1 MGLKVSFIIQTK
13 SLLLIEFIKIKSIL
27 SDLEYKNSIIEQIG
41 NTPLIKLNRINKG
54 FKPQI
59 FAKLESANPGGSVK
73 DRIGFNMIAD
83 AEKRGELKSGGTII
97 EATSGNT
104 GIGLA
109 ITAAVKGYKCVFVVT
124 SKVSDEKINYLKALG
139 AEVIVVS
146 NLADPHEPEYY
157 VNVAKRLH
165 EEIPDSFFAYQYS
178 NPSNPEIHYKTT
190 GPEIWRQTDG
200 KITHFV
206 SSIGTGGTIS
216 GTGKFLKEKNP
227 NIQVVG
233 ADPLGSI
240 FKRYKETGEIIK
252 GTPYLVEGIGQDC
265 LPENVH
271 FQYIDEIV
279 NISDKDSFAAA
290 RRLTKEEG
298 IFCGGSTGTIVHVTL
313 EVAKKCTKD
322 DVIVF
327 IVCDTGERYLS
338 KLHNEDW
345 LRSNKMLDTE
355 IKTLRDISDRKKSL
369 GIEEIVSIKEDDKV
383 KDVLELI
390 TKTGYT
396 QIPVLKGK
404 QSVGSI
410 REDRLL
416 AKLVENPLLYNSLIK
431 DVMEESF
438 PVLDA
443 KADIQHVK
451 ETFKDN
457 FAILVS
463 DFGLVTDII
472 TRYDLLNLSE

>member
-1 MGLKVSFIIQTK
+1 M
-13 SLLLIEFIKIKSIL
+13 
-27 SDLEYKNSIIEQIG
+27 EYKNSIIEQIG
-41 NTPLIKLNRINKG
+41 NTPLIKLNKINKG
-54 FKPQI
+54 LKPQI

-73 DRIGFNMIAD
+73 DRIGFSMIAD
-83 AEKRGELKSGGTII
+83 AELKGTLKPGGTII

-109 ITAAVKGYKCVFVVT
+109 ITAAVKGYRCIFVVT
-124 SKVSDEKINYLKALG
+124 SKVSEEKINYLKALG
-139 AEVIVVS
+139 SEVIVVS
-146 NLADPHEPEYY
+146 NLVDPDDPEYY
-157 VNVAKRLH
+157 VNVARRLST
-165 EEIPDSFFAYQYS
+165 EIPNSFFAYQYS
-178 NPSNPEIHYKTT
+178 NPSNPEIHYRTT

-200 KITHFV
+200 RITHFI

-216 GTGKFLKEKNP
+216 GTGRFLKEKNP
-227 NIQVVG
+227 DIQIIG

-240 FKRYKETGEIIK
+240 FKHYKETGEIIK

-265 LPENVH
+265 LPENVN
-271 FQYIDEIV
+271 FQYIDKII

-298 IFCGGSTGTIVHVTL
+298 IFCGGSTGTIVHVAL
-313 EVAKKCTKD
+313 ETAKHCSKD

-338 KLHNEDW
+338 KVHNEDW
-345 LRSNKMLDTE
+345 LKLNRMLDTE
-355 IKTLRDISDRKKSL
+355 IRTVRDISNRKKAA
-369 GIEEIVSIKEDDKV
+369 GIEEIVSIKEDKKV

-396 QIPVLKGK
+396 HIPVLSGK
-404 QSVGSI
+404 QSIGAI
-410 REDRLL
+410 TEGRLL
-416 AKLVENPLLYNSLIK
+416 SKLVENPQLYNSLIK

-443 KADIQHVK
+443 KTEISEVK
-451 ETFKDN
+451 KILKEN
-457 FAILVS
+457 AAVLVS
-463 DFGLVTDII
+463 DFGLITDII
-472 TRYDLLNLSE
+472 TRYDLINLSA

>member
-1 MGLKVSFIIQTK
+1 ML
-13 SLLLIEFIKIKSIL
+13 
-27 SDLEYKNSIIEQIG
+27 EQIG

-54 FKPQI
+54 LKPQI

-73 DRIGFNMIAD
+73 DRIGFSMIED
-83 AEKRGELKSGGTII
+83 AERKGVLKSSGTII

-109 ITAAVKGYKCVFVVT
+109 ISAAVKGYRCIFVVT
-124 SKVSDEKINYLKALG
+124 SKVSAEKINYLKAFG

-146 NLADPHEPEYY
+146 NLVDPDDPEYY
-157 VNVAKRLH
+157 VNVARRLST
-165 EEIPDSFFAYQYS
+165 EIPNSFFAYQYS

-216 GTGKFLKEKNP
+216 GTGRFLKEKNP
-227 NIQVVG
+227 NIQVIG

-240 FKRYKETGEIIK
+240 FKHYKETGEVIK

-271 FQYIDEIV
+271 FQYIDKIINV
-279 NISDKDSFAAA
+279 SDKESFAAA

-298 IFCGGSTGTIVHVTL
+298 IFCGGSTGTIVN
-313 EVAKKCTKD
+313 VALDISKKLSKD
-322 DVIVF
+322 DVVVF

-338 KLHNEDW
+338 KVHNEDW
-345 LRSNKMLDTE
+345 LKLNRMLDTE
-355 IKTLRDISDRKKSL
+355 IKTLRDISDRKKSF
-369 GIEEIVSIKEDDKV
+369 GIEEIISVKEDDKV

-390 TKTGYT
+390 TKTGYS

-404 QSVGSI
+404 QSIGAI
-410 REDRLL
+410 RESRLL
-416 AKLVENPLLYNSLIK
+416 SKLVDNPQLYNNLIK
-431 DVMEESF
+431 DVMEESL
-438 PVLDA
+438 PILDA
-443 KADIQHVK
+443 ITEIEEVK
-451 ETFKDN
+451 KCIKN
-457 FAILVS
+457 NSAILVS
-463 DFGLVTDII
+463 DFGLITDII
-472 TRYDLLNLSE
+472 TRYDLINLDSK

>member
-1 MGLKVSFIIQTK
+1 M
-13 SLLLIEFIKIKSIL
+13 
-27 SDLEYKNSIIEQIG
+27 EYKNSIIEQIG
-41 NTPLIKLNRINKG
+41 NTPLIKLNKINKG
-54 FKPQI
+54 LKPQI

-73 DRIGFNMIAD
+73 DRIGYNMVAD
-83 AEKRGELKSGGTII
+83 AELKGTLQPGGTII

-109 ITAAVKGYKCVFVVT
+109 ITAAVKDYKCIFVVT

-139 AEVIVVS
+139 SEVIVVS
-146 NLADPHEPEYY
+146 NLAEPEDPEYY

-165 EEIPDSFFAYQYS
+165 KEIPNSFFAYQYS

-216 GTGKFLKEKNP
+216 GTGRFLKEKNP
-227 NIQVVG
+227 NIQVIG

-240 FKRYKETGEIIK
+240 FKHYKETGEIIK

-271 FQYIDEIV
+271 FQYIDEII

-298 IFCGGSTGTIVHVTL
+298 IFCGGSTGTNVHVAL
-313 EVAKKCTKD
+313 NLAKKCNKD

-338 KLHNEDW
+338 KVHNEEW
-345 LRSNKMLDTE
+345 LRLNRMLDIE
-355 IKTLRDISDRKKSL
+355 MRTLRDISDRKKAT
-369 GIEEIVSIKEDDKV
+369 GIEEIVSVKEDDKV

-390 TKTGYT
+390 AKTGYT

-404 QSVGSI
+404 QSVGAI
-410 REDRLL
+410 RENRLL
-416 AKLVENPLLYNSLIK
+416 SNLVDNPLLYNSLIK
-431 DVMEESF
+431 EMMEESF

-443 KADIQHVK
+443 KTEISEVK
-451 ETFKDN
+451 SFLKEN
-457 FAILVS
+457 QAVLVS

-472 TRYDLLNLSE
+472 TRYDLINLDSK

>member
-1 MGLKVSFIIQTK
+1 ML
-13 SLLLIEFIKIKSIL
+13 
-27 SDLEYKNSIIEQIG
+27 EQIG

-54 FKPQI
+54 LKPQI

-73 DRIGFNMIAD
+73 DRIGFSMIED
-83 AEKRGELKSGGTII
+83 AERKGVLKSSGTII

-109 ITAAVKGYKCVFVVT
+109 ISAAVKGYRCIFVVT
-124 SKVSDEKINYLKALG
+124 SKVSAEKINYLKAFG

-146 NLADPHEPEYY
+146 NLVDPDDPEYY
-157 VNVAKRLH
+157 VNVARRLST
-165 EEIPDSFFAYQYS
+165 EIPNSFFAYQYS

-216 GTGKFLKEKNP
+216 GTGRFLKEKNP
-227 NIQVVG
+227 NIQVIG

-240 FKRYKETGEIIK
+240 FKHYKETGEVIK

-271 FQYIDEIV
+271 FQYIDKIINV
-279 NISDKDSFAAA
+279 SDKESFAAA

-298 IFCGGSTGTIVHVTL
+298 IFCGGSTGTIVN
-313 EVAKKCTKD
+313 VALDISKKLSKD
-322 DVIVF
+322 DVVVF

-338 KLHNEDW
+338 KVHNEDW
-345 LRSNKMLDTE
+345 LKLNRMLDTE
-355 IKTLRDISDRKKSL
+355 IKTLRDISDRKKSF
-369 GIEEIVSIKEDDKV
+369 GIEEIISVKEDDKV

-390 TKTGYT
+390 TKTGYS

-404 QSVGSI
+404 QSIGAI
-410 REDRLL
+410 RESRLL
-416 AKLVENPLLYNSLIK
+416 SKLVDNPQLYNNLIK
-431 DVMEESF
+431 DVMEESL
-438 PVLDA
+438 PILEA
-443 KADIQHVK
+443 KIEISEVK
-451 ETFKDN
+451 KLFKEHP
-457 FAILVS
+457 AVLVS
-463 DFGLVTDII
+463 DFGLITDII
-472 TRYDLLNLSE
+472 TRYDLINLDSK

>member
-1 MGLKVSFIIQTK
+1 M
-13 SLLLIEFIKIKSIL
+13 
-27 SDLEYKNSIIEQIG
+27 EYKNSILEQVG
-41 NTPLIKLNRINKG
+41 NTPLIKLNRLGKEL
-54 FKPQI
+54 KPQI

-73 DRIGFNMIAD
+73 DRIGYNMIVD
-83 AEKRGELKSGGTII
+83 AEKKGILKPGGTII

-109 ITAAVKGYKCVFVVT
+109 IAAAVKDYNCIFVVT
-124 SKVSDEKINYLKALG
+124 DKVSDEKINYLKALG

-146 NLADPHEPEYY
+146 NLADPDDPEYY
-157 VNVAKRLH
+157 VNVAKRLYS
-165 EEIPDSFFAYQYS
+165 EIPNSFFAYQYS
-178 NPSNPEIHYKTT
+178 NPSNPEMHYNTT
-190 GPEIWRQTDG
+190 GPEIWRQTEG

-216 GTGKFLKEKNP
+216 GTGRFLKEKNP
-227 NIQVVG
+227 NINIIG

-240 FKRYKETGEIIK
+240 FKHYKETGEIIK

-279 NISDKDSFAAA
+279 NISDKESFAAA

-298 IFCGGSTGTIVHVTL
+298 IFCGGSTGTIVHVAL
-313 EVAKKCTKD
+313 EVAKKCNAD

-338 KLHNEDW
+338 KAHNEDW
-345 LRSNKMLDTE
+345 LKLNRMLDSE
-355 IKTLRDISDRKKSL
+355 IRTLRDISDAKKAT
-369 GIEEIVSIKEDDKV
+369 GIEEIASVKGDDKV

-390 TKTGYT
+390 TKTGYS
-396 QIPVLKGK
+396 QIPVLSGK
-404 QSVGSI
+404 KPIGSI
-410 REDRLL
+410 KEGKLL
-416 AKLVENPLLYNSLIK
+416 AKIVDNPQLYNSLLK
-431 DVMEESF
+431 DVMEDSF
-438 PVLDA
+438 PILDA
-443 KADIQHVK
+443 KTDLKEVKDILKTQQAV
-451 ETFKDN
+451 
-457 FAILVS
+457 LVS

-472 TRYDLLNLSE
+472 TRYDLINFDKK

>member
-1 MGLKVSFIIQTK
+1 M
-13 SLLLIEFIKIKSIL
+13 
-27 SDLEYKNSIIEQIG
+27 EYKNSIIEQIG
-41 NTPLIKLNRINKG
+41 NTPLIKLNQINKG
-54 FKPQI
+54 LKPQI
-59 FAKLESANPGGSVK
+59 FGKLESANPGGSVK
-73 DRIGFNMIAD
+73 DRIGLNMIAD
-83 AEKRGELKSGGTII
+83 AEKRGELRPGGTII

-124 SKVSDEKINYLKALG
+124 SKVSHEKINYLKALG

-146 NLADPHEPEYY
+146 NLAEPEEPEYY

-165 EEIPDSFFAYQYS
+165 KEMPNSFFAYQYS

-216 GTGKFLKEKNP
+216 GTGRFLKEKNP
-227 NIQVVG
+227 NIQVIG

-240 FKRYKETGEIIK
+240 FKHYKDTGEIIK

-271 FQYIDEIV
+271 FQYIDKII

-298 IFCGGSTGTIVHVTL
+298 IFCGGSTGTIVHVAL
-313 EVAKKCTKD
+313 DIAKKCTKD

-338 KLHNEDW
+338 KFHNEEW

-355 IKTLRDISDRKKSL
+355 IRTLRDISDRKKAT
-369 GIEEIVSIKEDDKV
+369 GFEEIVTIKEEDKV

-396 QIPVLKGK
+396 QIPVLKGRK
-404 QSVGSI
+404 SIGAI
-410 REDRLL
+410 RENKLL
-416 AKLVENPLLYNSLIK
+416 AKLVDKPLLYNFLIK

-443 KADIQHVK
+443 KTDIQEVK
-451 ETFKDN
+451 EILRDHL
-457 FAILVS
+457 AVLVS

-472 TRYDLLNLSE
+472 TRYDLINLGSN